1 MVPVAEESMSEQQS
15 IAALVDDIRPLIV
28 AARDRGEHPRYVA
41 LGEASYAA
49 VSACKHADRLRGV
62 PVMILGMEIV
72 RADDARTTPRVF

>member
-1 MVPVAEESMSEQQS
+1 MPEQPS

-41 LGEASYAA
+41 LAETSYAA
-49 VSACKHADRLRGV
+49 VAACKQADRERGV

-72 RADDARTTPRVF
+72 RADDARTAPRVF